1 MLMNDELDGQ
11 CGIFPLIRSN
21 RNPPTSLICKTC
33 YHRVRYLVQATFRAK
48 GNIMNEKIRYFYVN
62 ENTFAIRRS
71 VKESMSNHVR
81 FDSEDAAKEFVC
93 KEKEKH
99 SKIAKKALN
108 DKFVPVTPDEALT
121 APLSDVRAA
130 LALKALFEDWN
141 DRIEV
146 SFYVMKSM
154 LGSVEDK
161 SKALGFDH
169 FVVDRWGFDAPMM
182 YMIDDDTL
190 SRIYFMK
197 GGMVSS
203 GAGFDEWRSNS
214 VKGVKIDAVFVTE
227 FGVHI
232 PMTVRAVGM
241 SRKRFFNLLP
251 RKMMLF
257 GLS

>member
-1 MLMNDELDGQ
+1 
-11 CGIFPLIRSN
+11 
-21 RNPPTSLICKTC
+21 
-33 YHRVRYLVQATFRAK
+33 
-48 GNIMNEKIRYFYVN
+48 MNEKIRYFYVN

-99 SKIAKKALN
+99 SKAAKKEMN
-108 DKFVPVTPDEALT
+108 GKFVPVTPEEALT
-121 APLSDVRAA
+121 APLSDVRAG
-130 LALKALFEDWN
+130 LALKALLEDRL
-141 DRIEV
+141 DDVEV
-146 SFYVMKSM
+146 SFYAKKDM

-169 FVVDRWGFDAPMM
+169 FVVDAWGINAPEMFE
-182 YMIDDDTL
+182 IDDDTL

-214 VKGVKIDAVFVTE
+214 VKGVKIDAVLVTE
-227 FGVHI
+227 FGVHV
-232 PMTVRAVGM
+232 PMTVRVVGL
-241 SRKRFFNLLP
+241 SRKRFLNLLP